1 MKQLIEALPDFRD
14 LAARAKWQSPARY
27 KRMLVHEILTLQI
40 IITLSIGA
48 LAVGGLY
55 WGGQWVLQDSYA
67 RWAMQWTQDLNE
79 LGAPLYIPQ
88 DNEVILRLERF
99 VAKYPEISLVTYYD
113 ANGKPLMSIANS
125 DGDPVDAVPLDAKA
139 LEQLIAVMDD
149 DVPYLMETSVFNR
162 RVFEISAPIWTEALL
177 DDGLFD
183 FDAIEEIESTKTL
196 SGFVS
201 LKLDYGFF
209 HSNLLDKLKI
219 AIMVLVALLLASV
232 LIGRRYLLKALSS
245 ISDLQ
250 HPLAE
255 IAKGN
260 LDVEFKP
267 ADHHEISEIVE
278 ALKSTASALGERDA
292 KLLELANR
300 DALTGLFNRRRFIEE
315 LKKELRTVAAGEYRS
330 ALLLIDLDQFKYVND
345 TCGHPAGDRLLQAVA
360 TQLRHSVGDDAV
372 TARFGGDEFVVLAS
386 GVSDREARIL
396 AATIVE
402 DMRRL
407 VHHEDDKALHIHCSV
422 GMTIIRSGKFSHD
435 ELLSQADIAC
445 REAKVAGRNKFKTY
459 NVTERESEQ
468 MAEDV
473 GWVRQLREALDNDS
487 FVLRFQPIVQ
497 VETGETSHHEV
508 LLRMNTADGKMIGP
522 DAFLPSAVRFGL
534 MNEIDTW
541 VVRNAIQAL
550 SRYRQENPRLRFT
563 INLSANAFETGN
575 LAPLVQ
581 HELKTHNVSAEHI
594 IFEITESLAA
604 RQLHHVESEIAALR
618 EMGCHFAL
626 DDFGTGYSAFS
637 YLRELTVDYI
647 KIDGSFVKQL
657 SRNTL
662 DQKVVRL
669 IGEVGHEA
677 GIETIAEYVNTSEA
691 FAMLAELGI
700 DYAQGNFVGKPTAT
714 PIMRS
719 MPIPIEVRRKRKHA
733 TGSYVRRHPR

>member
-1 MKQLIEALPDFRD
+1 MKLLIEALPRIRE
-14 LAARAKWQSPARY
+14 LAAKAKWQSPARY

-48 LAVGGLY
+48 LAIGGLY

-67 RWAMQWTQDLNE
+67 RWAMQWTEELNE
-79 LGAPLYIPQ
+79 LGAPLYMPQ
-88 DNEVILRLERF
+88 DNEVILRLESF
-99 VAKYPEISLVTYYD
+99 VAKYPEISRVTYYG
-113 ANGKPLMSIANS
+113 AAGSPLMSIANS
-125 DGDPVDAVPLDAKA
+125 DSEPANAAPLEADE
-139 LEQLIAVMDD
+139 LERLTAVMDQE
-149 DVPYLMETSVFNR
+149 VPYLMQSNIFNR
-162 RVFEISAPIWTEALL
+162 RVFDISAPIWTESLP

-183 FDAIEEIESTKTL
+183 FDAIEETESTKTL

-201 LKLDYGFF
+201 LKLDYAFF
-209 HSNLLDKLKI
+209 HSNLVDKLKI
-219 AIMVLVALLLASV
+219 AIMILVALLLAFV

-315 LKKELRTVAAGEYRS
+315 LKQELRAVAAGEYRS
-330 ALLLIDLDQFKYVND
+330 ALLLIDLDQFKYIND

-360 TQLRHSVGDDAV
+360 RQLQHSVGNDAV

-386 GVSDREARIL
+386 SISRREARIL

-407 VHHEDDKALHIHCSV
+407 VHHEGDKTFHIHCSV
-422 GMTIIRSGKFSHD
+422 GMTMITSGKFSHD
-435 ELLSQADIAC
+435 ELISQADIAC
-445 REAKVAGRNKFKTY
+445 REAKLAGRNKFVSYDTDD
-459 NVTERESEQ
+459 RETEQ
-468 MAEDV
+468 MAADV
-473 GWVRQLREALDNDS
+473 GWVRQIREALESDS
-487 FVLRFQPIVQ
+487 FLLRYQPIVRI
-497 VETGETSHHEV
+497 ETGETSHHEV
-508 LLRMNTADGKMIGP
+508 LLRMNTPEGKMIGP
-522 DAFLPSAVRFGL
+522 DAFLPAAVRFGL
-534 MNEIDTW
+534 MNEIDHW
-541 VVRNAIQAL
+541 VVRNAIRAL
-550 SRYRQENPRLRFT
+550 SEYHIENPQLRFT
-563 INLSANAFETGN
+563 INLSANAFESGN
-575 LAPLVQ
+575 LAPVVY
-581 HELKTHNVSAEHI
+581 EALKKHSVSADHI

-604 RQLHHVESEIAALR
+604 RHLRHVESEIAALR
-618 EMGCHFAL
+618 KMGCHFAL

-647 KIDGSFVKQL
+647 KIDGSFVKQV
-657 SRNTL
+657 SKKTL

-669 IGEVGHEA
+669 IGEVAHEA
-677 GIETIAEYVNTSEA
+677 GIETIAEYVQSAEA
-691 FAMLAELGI
+691 FAMLARLGI
-700 DYAQGNFVGKPTAT
+700 DYAQGHYVGKPTAN

-719 MPIPIEVRRKRKHA
+719 LPIPIEVRRKRKHGA
-733 TGSYVRRHPR
+733 